1 MHQEQG
7 SYYPPYYE
15 GSYNEAGTGR
25 HRAPAE
31 TFSETLIPPPSGWD
45 PAEELAFM
53 LQESMEQQVP
63 GYHETQAHTQ
73 THTPSEFDIETD
85 DSVISPAPGTPL
97 GNVQEITAKLPPL
110 RRSPRKHKLR
120 KDLGFLRVASLLIAA
135 LAAVIASSVS
145 LFGGMAA
152 YEPLRLAAVSRTEG
166 GIVSW
171 WPLLVYG
178 PWLVASLSVLRAALH
193 RRRAVHSW
201 GVVLLF
207 SSIAMLLCIVQAPK
221 TVSDTA
227 AAALPALASL
237 VCFQQIVRQITLTRP
252 PQRTSARH
260 RMRPA
265 PAQAPSG
272 DETPDA
278 SKKEAPPAATSR
290 RPRTDGAR
298 RPDAPAPGAATTRRV
313 TAPSVNRP
321 APDTQVF
328 RRPVRGGGG

>member
-7 SYYPPYYE
+7 AYYPPYYE
-15 GSYNEAGTGR
+15 GSYNEYNEAGTGR
-25 HRAPAE
+25 HRAPADV
-31 TFSETLIPPPSGWD
+31 FSETLIPPPSGWD

-63 GYHETQAHTQ
+63 VLHDE
-73 THTPSEFDIETD
+73 PEPDPDE
-85 DSVISPAPGTPL
+85 SVISPAPGTPL

-252 PQRTSARH
+252 PQRTAPRH
-260 RMRPA
+260 RMRPSPA
-265 PAQAPSG
+265 AQAPTGEDTS
-272 DETPDA
+272 DA
-278 SKKEAPPAATSR
+278 TVKKDTSSPPPAR
-290 RPRTDGAR
+290 QRPRTDGA
-298 RPDAPAPGAATTRRV
+298 RPDAPAPGAAAPKRRV
-313 TAPSVNRP
+313 TNPVGRP

-328 RRPVRGGGG
+328 RRPVR